1 MEIENKKG
9 SKIAI
14 IIGVLAVALVIGILV
29 IVKCF
34 GNSDSGDNGKS
45 KDEKKN
51 ILSTKYKLID
61 YRVSKCSEV
70 SDGVICLSSAD
81 TKKHEEVLI
90 KFNKDNDIVW
100 KKEVNEEAKL
110 EGKITGS
117 ALSCNNEGM
126 CAYGADYSNAPVASE
141 QGMIILFNN
150 QGDKVFEIKTDTY
163 YTHLTNDIKIVEG
176 GIVVTGEYYDKDK
189 NDNYKGFV
197 SKYDL
202 NGKLLWK
209 STYDQEDEY
218 RFNNVALASDGSIYV
233 VGYTKVLKSN
243 MEKSRGLL
251 IKLDKTGQ
259 MIWKKEYEK
268 DEIESS
274 YHDILVNEKGEVFV
288 LGTRDKEANA
298 LDQLNIFIKYDS
310 TGKKISE
317 KNNSVAQIEE
327 IYFYNQDKI
336 IGYGNGEDKEIVIL
350 NMSDTKN
357 KVLLDNSKYDIITG
371 VVSNGENLMIMTV
384 TKESNNK
391 TGIININNDE
401 LFK

>member
-1 MEIENKKG
+1 
-9 SKIAI
+9 
-14 IIGVLAVALVIGILV
+14 
-29 IVKCF
+29 
-34 GNSDSGDNGKS
+34 
-45 KDEKKN
+45 
-51 ILSTKYKLID
+51 
-61 YRVSKCSEV
+61 
-70 SDGVICLSSAD
+70 
-81 TKKHEEVLI
+81 
-90 KFNKDNDIVW
+90 
-100 KKEVNEEAKL
+100 
-110 EGKITGS
+110 
-117 ALSCNNEGM
+117 
-126 CAYGADYSNAPVASE
+126 
-141 QGMIILFNN
+141 
-150 QGDKVFEIKTDTY
+150 
-163 YTHLTNDIKIVEG
+163 
-176 GIVVTGEYYDKDK
+176 
-189 NDNYKGFV
+189 
-197 SKYDL
+197 
-202 NGKLLWK
+202 
-209 STYDQEDEY
+209 
-218 RFNNVALASDGSIYV
+218 
-233 VGYTKVLKSN
+233 
-243 MEKSRGLL
+243 
-251 IKLDKTGQ
+251 